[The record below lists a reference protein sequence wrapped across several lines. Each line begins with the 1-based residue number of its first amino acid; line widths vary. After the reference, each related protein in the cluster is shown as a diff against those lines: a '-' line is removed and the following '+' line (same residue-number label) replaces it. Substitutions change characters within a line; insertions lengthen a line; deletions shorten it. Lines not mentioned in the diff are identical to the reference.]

1 MPDEVAVARRRGV
14 ASAARQPWGIDLIIR
29 RGYLSVPGWELG
41 MLIGRDRA
49 AWAMPSCAA
58 CGPSPVREPG
68 QFSGLGRPPR
78 RRRTGQHRRW
88 QSVLTIAEIRV
99 SGWIRL

>member
-1 MPDEVAVARRRGV
+1 
-14 ASAARQPWGIDLIIR
+14 
-29 RGYLSVPGWELG
+29 

-68 QFSGLGRPPR
+68 QFSGLGRHADEGQDSIDASSVAVVR
-78 RRRTGQHRRW
+78 R
-88 QSVLTIAEIRV
+88 
-99 SGWIRL
+99 